1 MKVVHTVGG
10 FDSAGGGVT
19 TAMSHLVDAMQP
31 LVDSCRVLTVEPT
44 DGSYAL
50 PRWVDTVPCDY
61 FTPLSLSKNLR
72 NAMRSVPADI
82 LHTNGLWMHI
92 NHLTAVEARR
102 RRIPFVL
109 SPHGMLYGAALSR
122 SAWKKHLMSNLWF
135 RRDISSADAIHATCN
150 AEAQSITDFGYR
162 GHIEVIPNAVVQP
175 AYVADIRAARS
186 YDFDGPTFGF
196 LGRLHPRKGIELL
209 INAYAK
215 AEVPGSRLI
224 IMGSGD
230 IGYQRQLRSIV
241 SSLKLENSV
250 VFTGHIDGRE
260 KFEHLASL
268 TALFV
273 PSDFENFGMIVPEAL
288 MAGTPVVAADTTP
301 WQMLEQ
307 HNCGWWRPRD
317 IDSLVDSMRQ
327 ISSTTPSLLQ
337 QMGNRGAIM
346 VAEHFSPEVVADQ
359 MLNLYNSL
367 L

>member
-1 MKVVHTVGG
+1 CG
-10 FDSAGGGVT
+10 AGWLGYLYN
-19 TAMSHLVDAMQP
+19 SN
-31 LVDSCRVLTVEPT
+31 
-44 DGSYAL
+44 
-50 PRWVDTVPCDY
+50 VDTVPCDY

-175 AYVADIRAARS
+175 DYVADIRAARS
-186 YDFDGPTFGF
+186 YDFDGSTFGF

-327 ISSTTPSLLQ
+327 ISSTTPSLLE

-346 VAEHFSPEVVADQ
+346 VSEHFSPEVVADQ